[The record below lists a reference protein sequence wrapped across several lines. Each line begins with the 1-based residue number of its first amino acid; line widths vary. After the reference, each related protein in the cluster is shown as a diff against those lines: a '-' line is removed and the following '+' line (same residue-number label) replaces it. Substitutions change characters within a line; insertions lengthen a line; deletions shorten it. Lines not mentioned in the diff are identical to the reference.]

1 MAVSYRTATSMKE
14 SQLQQ
19 NDELANSIRKSVAYL
34 KDVGDNTY
42 SRLRL
47 IGTPVKRVLRLIG
60 SAFHR
65 VYGTELK
72 FGL

>member
-34 KDVGDNTY
+34 KDVREY
-42 SRLRL
+42 
-47 IGTPVKRVLRLIG
+47 IQ
-60 SAFHR
+60 
-65 VYGTELK
+65 
-72 FGL
+72 